1 MSLFSGFRQD
11 VKSRNMGRL
20 LLLSVLVGVVAGY
33 GALAFN
39 YILNLSDNIFMDQA
53 AGYHLPGP
61 GGEEGVAAIPAP
73 PKRRW
78 LLLVLP
84 ATGALLGSL
93 LSYKFAPEARG
104 EGTDS
109 VIGAFHRGE
118 GMIRARIPF
127 VKTITAALTIGS
139 GGSAG
144 REGPIAQI
152 GAGFGSALA
161 TKLKTSVRERRL
173 LMLVG
178 TGAGISAVFR
188 TPFGGAFYATEVLYR
203 DVEFETAALV
213 PCFVASIVSYSIYC
227 STLGKW
233 GTLFTMPTMEFQ
245 NPLELPLYL
254 LLGVCCAL
262 TGMFYVGTF
271 HTMRKR
277 VFERLLVPHYLT
289 PAIGGLI
296 VGLIAYFVPE
306 ILGMGYGWLQLA
318 IDQQLSIKLVLALVL
333 LKILATSLTIG
344 SGGSGGMFAPS
355 IVIGGLLG
363 AGVGMILH
371 HVVPGIA
378 HHPAAFALVGMAGFF
393 AGVSKTPVA
402 SLLMVS
408 RMASGSGLLVPL
420 MLTTAVCYLLVPRN
434 VSIYENQV
442 DSRADS
448 PAHEGEYMVDALE
461 GLFVRDAMPKTFQPI
476 TIRFDAPLPEILDT
490 VADSRWH
497 VFPVL
502 DAAGGLQGVIL
513 FDDIRLFF
521 TERNLP
527 KQAVVAEDLLT
538 PNLVTVHPDEDLMS
552 TLKKFRETE
561 QVELVIVKHE
571 NPRRVVGILSRRDVL
586 STYQDRVQR
595 RSV

>member
-1 MSLFSGFRQD
+1 MSLLARIRPSLQ
-11 VKSRNMGRL
+11 SYNMGRL
-20 LLLSVLVGVVAGY
+20 LLLSALVGVVAGF
-33 GALAFN
+33 GALAFS
-39 YILNLSDNIFMDQA
+39 YVLDLSDHVFMDA
-53 AGYHLPGP
+53 AVGYDLPSP
-61 GGEEGVAAIPAP
+61 GGEGVTKLPEA

-93 LSYKFAPEARG
+93 LSHKFAPEAKG

-109 VIGAFHRGE
+109 VINAFHRGQ
-118 GMIRARIPF
+118 GVIRARIPF
-127 VKTITAALTIGS
+127 VKTITSALTIGS

-152 GAGFGSALA
+152 GAGFGSALG
-161 TKLKTSVRERRL
+161 TWLKTSVRERRL

-178 TGAGISAVFR
+178 TGAGIGAVFR

-213 PCFVASIVSYSIYC
+213 PAFVASIVSYSIYC
-227 STLGKW
+227 SMLGKW
-233 GTLFTMPTMEFQ
+233 GTLFTIPTMEFQ
-245 NPLELPLYL
+245 HPLELPLYL
-254 LLGVCCAL
+254 ALGVCCAL
-262 TGMFYVGTF
+262 VGMLYVGTF

-277 VFERLLVPHYLT
+277 VFERLPIPHYLT
-289 PAIGGLI
+289 PAVGGLLLG
-296 VGLIAYFVPE
+296 VIAYFVPQV
-306 ILGMGYGWLQLA
+306 LGMGYGWLQLA
-318 IDQQLSIKLVLALVL
+318 MDQQLSLQLVLALVL
-333 LKILATSLTIG
+333 LKILATSLTVG

-371 HVVPGIA
+371 NLMPGIA
-378 HHPAAFALVGMAGFF
+378 RQPAAFALVGMAGFF

-408 RMASGSGLLVPL
+408 RMAAGSGLLVPL
-420 MLTTAVCYLLVPRN
+420 MLTTAVCYLLMPRHS
-434 VSIYENQV
+434 SIYENQV
-442 DSRADS
+442 DSRVDS

-461 GLFVRDAMPKTFQPI
+461 GMHVRDAMSGNAKTT
-476 TIRFDAPLPEILDT
+476 TIQLDAPLAKILDT
-490 VADSRWH
+490 VAGSRQH

-502 DAAGGLQGVIL
+502 DAQGELHGVIL

-527 KQAVVAEDLLT
+527 RQAVVAQDLLASQ
-538 PNLVTVHPDEDLMS
+538 LVTVHPDEDLLS
-552 TLKKFRETE
+552 VSAKFRETL
-561 QVELVIVKHE
+561 QVEFVVVELE
-571 NPRRVVGILSRRDVL
+571 NPRRVIGIISRRDLL

-595 RSV
+595 RGG